1 MGRNRRSSNSSGTQD
16 YDQKRHNICMMTFTL
31 GITSEN
37 EITILP
43 DQNNAKEN
51 KLNIS
56 SHRAKSGKLYT
67 YRWSSFKKIKFSAS
81 LFDTSDAS
89 IVNSWWDTQ
98 TKLIFFE
105 YDGTTTFCTSVQ
117 IMNKEAPFMGFEEP
131 RLS

>member
-1 MGRNRRSSNSSGTQD
+1 
-16 YDQKRHNICMMTFTL
+16 MMTFTL

-43 DQNNAKEN
+43 DQNYTKEN

-56 SHRAKSGKLYT
+56 THRAKSGKLYT

-131 RLS
+131 KLSLRSGTIELEEYM